1 MRPVHFVYGEK
12 QAMIGNKAP
21 TLTANYSANCV
32 RIHYTGPENTN
43 AIILC
48 VF

>member
-12 QAMIGNKAP
+12 QVMIGNKAS
-21 TLTANYSANCV
+21 TITANYSVKCAPI
-32 RIHYTGPENTN
+32 RYTGPENTN

-48 VF
+48 IF